1 MTAGTFLLQTLRDA
15 VAQAGAQAGAQAEL
29 RHGLSLHLREV
40 EGLLRTCEN

>member
-15 VAQAGAQAGAQAEL
+15 VAQAGAQAEL